1 MLILPL
7 SASRFLFA
15 VSLRF
20 FFLGVSWWRDERES
34 KVHSFHRTIGS
45 CRFSYYNFETCPIL
59 LLKKGRGG
67 RGQRK
72 RKSVLCVCC
81 RERNENELEGTMW
94 LPNDL
99 TAEKYERSNRYSTST
114 PREQGT
120 QLETSQ
126 RSRQKTTLNP
136 ITSLASLLSQGQSCG
151 TLPL

>member
-1 MLILPL
+1 MSNCFVEKGAGWEKTKEGK
-7 SASRFLFA
+7 SA
-15 VSLRF
+15 
-20 FFLGVSWWRDERES
+20 
-34 KVHSFHRTIGS
+34 
-45 CRFSYYNFETCPIL
+45 
-59 LLKKGRGG
+59 
-67 RGQRK
+67 
-72 RKSVLCVCC
+72 LCVCC

-136 ITSLASLLSQGQSCG
+136 ITSLASLLSHGQSCG